1 MSGDGSSQQHVS
13 SAPVGFLELF
23 YDLVFV
29 AATMVLSNSFSH
41 HVGWGQGAITALMF
55 LLLWFL
61 WFHSTVLMN
70 AERLDDTLQRG
81 LVFAQMLLI
90 FLAAVAFAD
99 RAANTV
105 DLVGFIYPGA
115 VLVVAVGYNR
125 LRTADEPLRTWAIA
139 RRNRLVLSAAAML
152 LGVVAPN
159 TFHWFP
165 YAVAILLLAIPTRVR
180 LPVARG
186 SVTPGFDEHHL
197 TERAALLTLIVLGEA
212 LVKAALVITG
222 GTLGAWDTVTLVVLF
237 VILFGLY
244 SAYFDDVPE
253 AGIRPGIVF
262 GELWLLAHAVLQLS
276 IVGLAIGISKYLQV
290 GSERAPDEAIVI
302 SMVSYAGIFVGL
314 SLIAAFDRRVP
325 RGALL
330 TTRLVTVV
338 LAIGL
343 AFLPLHWRSIV
354 PGTYLLEL
362 AVLSI
367 GNAVICWRIRERT
380 TIAPPDSPL
389 FVHHRHHPEVPDEL

>member
-1 MSGDGSSQQHVS
+1 M
-13 SAPVGFLELF
+13 
-23 YDLVFV
+23 
-29 AATMVLSNSFSH
+29 
-41 HVGWGQGAITALMF
+41 
-55 LLLWFL
+55 
-61 WFHSTVLMN
+61 
-70 AERLDDTLQRG
+70 
-81 LVFAQMLLI
+81 
-90 FLAAVAFAD
+90 
-99 RAANTV
+99 
-105 DLVGFIYPGA
+105 
-115 VLVVAVGYNR
+115 
-125 LRTADEPLRTWAIA
+125 
-139 RRNRLVLSAAAML
+139 
-152 LGVVAPN
+152 
-159 TFHWFP
+159 
-165 YAVAILLLAIPTRVR
+165 
-180 LPVARG
+180 
-186 SVTPGFDEHHL
+186 
-197 TERAALLTLIVLGEA
+197 LGEA

-314 SLIAAFDRRVP
+314 SLIAAFDRRIP